1 MDAIELRGQGGELGV
16 GDHVGIGVIGPSHPG
31 GDDRAA

>member
-31 GDDRAA
+31 DDRAA